1 MFCEAA
7 GDGLALRAEITAAAS
22 DNHAANFR
30 AAAVATPTFATVGA
44 MMQLVLTRLAQGI
57 EKIGDRRATH
67 GNSVLQDLAQ
77 SFVKKQELR
86 CAQAR
91 TEARRMN
98 FCAPKTFVG
107 IDIAN
112 SAKKTLIE
120 EKGFDASA
128 ARAGLLDEVLRTD
141 EERIRAKRSEF
152 VGERRFG
159 KIGETAEAAGIGV
172 TQLAGVVEGQAD
184 MRVLRAWLCG
194 RLGCNLSGHTQMN
207 EERCGGHV
215 AVGGGGITNRGR
227 ETQQHKFAVTFDRFD
242 GSARKVSL
250 EVSGVVNEVR
260 FAEPDRDDAPAKYG
274 AAKAASNRFYL
285 GKFGHERRK
294 KNSIRKLTVDRK
306 AQCGH
311 GARAI

>member
-7 GDGLALRAEITAAAS
+7 GDGLAFRAEITAAAS

-30 AAAVATPTFATVGA
+30 AASVATKPFATVRA
-44 MMQLVLTRLAQGI
+44 MMKLVLTRLTQGI

-67 GNSVLQDLAQ
+67 GDSVLQDLAQ
-77 SFVKKQELR
+77 SFVKKHELG

-141 EERIRAKRSEF
+141 EEGIRAKRAEF
-152 VGERRFG
+152 VRERSFR
-159 KIGETAEAAGIGV
+159 KISETAEAAGIGV
-172 TQLAGVVEGQAD
+172 TQLARVVESQAH

-194 RLGCNLSGHTQMN
+194 GLGRYLAGH
-207 EERCGGHV
+207 
-215 AVGGGGITNRGR
+215 A
-227 ETQQHKFAVTFDRFD
+227 
-242 GSARKVSL
+242 
-250 EVSGVVNEVR
+250 
-260 FAEPDRDDAPAKYG
+260 
-274 AAKAASNRFYL
+274 
-285 GKFGHERRK
+285 
-294 KNSIRKLTVDRK
+294 
-306 AQCGH
+306 
-311 GARAI
+311 